1 MPSIARTGQIRVV
14 PNGSQR
20 EGEYAAVRKYSKIPE
35 VAQPPGISFF
45 RRRRQFVASRAP
57 IRDAARVWP
66 STVSFCTHGCSAVPG
81 FGGGGGGGGGG
92 TPR

>member
-20 EGEYAAVRKYSKIPE
+20 EGEYAAVPKYSKIPE
-35 VAQPPGISFF
+35 VAQPRGLHFF
-45 RRRRQFVASRAP
+45 RRRQFAASIDAMRP
-57 IRDAARVWP
+57 AARACP
-66 STVSFCTHGCSAVPG
+66 STLSFGAHGCSGVPG
-81 FGGGGGGGGGG
+81 LGGGGGGGGGG